1 MLVTE
6 YVDSK
11 NKAIDWLVDKF
22 GLTRGG
28 TPESKHFLSG
38 DIWKW
43 HLDNVEFIYGENDFI
58 VINYDDEAHFLRIG
72 NYVSLT
78 EGNCYGYHDTDVRKQ
93 FGSVVYME
101 SVNENYIALVGP
113 EGGWLVYAGHPNGIP
128 YQSVNPP
135 FSSVADLT
143 HLYADGATNIVHAS
157 NIVQISGNKALL
169 YPLMIG
175 TQRMKNLYVS
185 PNLIRIGDK
194 AGNYMCISKGIYY
207 KIK

>member
-1 MLVTE
+1 MLITE
-6 YVDSK
+6 YVDSQ

-22 GLTRGG
+22 GLTRGD
-28 TPESKHFLSG
+28 TPDTKHILSG

-43 HLDNVEFIYGENDFI
+43 HLDNVVFIYGENDFI

-78 EGNCYGYHDTDVRKQ
+78 EGNCYGYIDDDVRFQ
-93 FGSVVYME
+93 FGSIIYME
-101 SVNENYIALVGP
+101 STDENYIGLVGP
-113 EGGWLVYAGHPNGIP
+113 ERGWSVYAGHPDGIA
-128 YQSVNPP
+128 YQSINPP
-135 FSSVADLT
+135 FSTINDLT
-143 HLYADGATNIVHAS
+143 HLYIGGVTNMVHTS
-157 NIVQISGNKALL
+157 HNVITGGNKALL

-194 AGNYMCISKGIYY
+194 AGNYMCIAKGIYY
-207 KIK
+207 KVY